1 MEKNKKTKGALS
13 SSERSKKVFLIF
25 TAAFLGCI
33 LLVGIIFGAIGIAKN
48 AGAVMKY
55 KNVYLNDGAASYLA
69 TSYKYDFMKALRRS
83 GIDCYDSEFFWE
95 REAEEGKTYGD
106 LLAEGTEKY
115 LCRVIVGSY
124 LFDRNTRL
132 TKDDKAVI
140 EKAVDEVL
148 EYRAGGDTD
157 TFNEMAKEMGFTY
170 RDFKRAAEMLYKYE
184 MAESVIFG
192 FDGAALESGGFSAEC
207 EAYFESAYS
216 RVKLMFIRTEGEYA
230 TDPETGEQ
238 VYSEFDDATKAKIQE
253 KIEYIRT
260 LIYNTE
266 NDLAAEGMNEEA
278 FDQFVKNDYSTGSI
292 NDTEGYYFSADSS
305 YTQEFAAD
313 APEVVRLALTTEV
326 GHYAECEVDIGVCF
340 IYKCEL
346 EAGAYGRIGLAHFFG
361 DFYEK
366 ASSYVYSVSLDT
378 YLDDVTV
385 KDKYNAY
392 AIVSKPYNQEL
403 TVKFG

>member
-1 MEKNKKTKGALS
+1 MEKNKKTCGALS

-25 TAAFLGCI
+25 TAAFLGCV
-33 LLVGIIFGAIGIAKN
+33 LLVGIVFGTVGIVKSSR
-48 AGAVMKY
+48 AVMRY

-69 TSYKYDFMKALRRS
+69 TSYKYDFMKMLGRS
-83 GIDCYDSEFFWE
+83 GVDCYDSEFFWE
-95 REAEEGKTYGD
+95 SEAEDGKTYGD
-106 LLAEGTEKY
+106 LLAESTEKY

-148 EYRAGGDTD
+148 AYRADGDVD
-157 TFNEMAKEMGFTY
+157 TFNEMAEDMGFTY
-170 RDFKRAAEMLYKYE
+170 RDFNRAAEMLYKYK

-192 FDGAALESGGFSAEC
+192 YDGASLESGAFSLEC

-216 RVKLMFIRTEGEYA
+216 RVKLMFIRTDGEYA
-230 TDPETGEQ
+230 TDPETGEN
-238 VYSEFDDATKAKIQE
+238 VYSEFDDTTKAKIQE
-253 KIEYIRT
+253 KIEHIRT
-260 LIYNTE
+260 LIAN
-266 NDLAAEGMNEEA
+266 AEDDVLGEQMNEEA
-278 FDQFVKNDYSTGSI
+278 FDWYVQNDYPTGSI

-305 YTQEFAAD
+305 YTQEFAQD
-313 APEVVRLALTTEV
+313 APEVVRLALSTEV

-361 DFYEK
+361 DFYK
-366 ASSYVYSVSLDT
+366 NASSYVYSVSLDA
-378 YLDDVTV
+378 YVSGVSV

-392 AIVSKPYNQEL
+392 AIVTKPYNQEL
-403 TVKFG
+403 AVVFG